1 MSQPQQPRSER
12 TQERLL
18 RAAEKLILEKGLA
31 DASVPEIARR
41 AGSSVGGFYARFP
54 DKGALLR
61 ALEERFF
68 DEMLVRVAKLADA
81 GRWGAAP
88 IATIARAC
96 ADELVSV
103 FRERR
108 NLIAAFLHRA
118 SADPELL
125 AEAIRFRA
133 TTAERIAT
141 LLLPRRARAAPSRAA
156 PRHRPRRAI
165 RLRAHAPAR
174 RGRRR
179 PRRRPRA
186 RRWRAGGRDHAQLS
200 LLHRCAPTWRPL
212 VKYVQRN
219 PVPVPVTGAFGSVQ
233 TTLDAVFDWEYALKR
248 QNLLALFE
256 KGKALNWNANELDW
270 STDVDMERIMRER
283 IGGNSGMMNQLLNP
297 PRPLSPDESTTLQIH
312 MNSFMLSQFLHGEQG
327 ALLATAKIVETVPW
341 AEAKFYAASQVLD
354 EARHVEVY
362 HRYLTEKLGL
372 SYGVH
377 PSLQTLLDDI
387 LRDPRWDLTFLGMQ
401 ILVEGLAL
409 AAFGL
414 LRLQMAGEP
423 LIQDITTR
431 IMADESRHVAF
442 GVLALEDVYTK
453 QMEAHELREREDFV
467 IEASHLLR
475 ERLLMQPV
483 FERLGWDVPLWVDW
497 AQRTP
502 FMVGFRQM
510 TFAKIVPN
518 LKRLGLLTPRVREA
532 YAKMDLLRFENEK
545 DSVEEPEAKP
555 PAELVQLL
563 LQLLSGAQ
571 QPAAPAA

>member
-1 MSQPQQPRSER
+1 M
-12 TQERLL
+12 
-18 RAAEKLILEKGLA
+18 
-31 DASVPEIARR
+31 
-41 AGSSVGGFYARFP
+41 
-54 DKGALLR
+54 
-61 ALEERFF
+61 
-68 DEMLVRVAKLADA
+68 
-81 GRWGAAP
+81 
-88 IATIARAC
+88 
-96 ADELVSV
+96 
-103 FRERR
+103 
-108 NLIAAFLHRA
+108 
-118 SADPELL
+118 
-125 AEAIRFRA
+125 
-133 TTAERIAT
+133 
-141 LLLPRRARAAPSRAA
+141 
-156 PRHRPRRAI
+156 
-165 RLRAHAPAR
+165 
-174 RGRRR
+174 
-179 PRRRPRA
+179 
-186 RRWRAGGRDHAQLS
+186 
-200 LLHRCAPTWRPL
+200 
-212 VKYVQRN
+212 KYVQKN
-219 PVPVPVTGAFGSVQ
+219 PVPLPATGPFGEVRA
-233 TTLDAVFDWEYALKR
+233 TLDAVFDWEYALKR
-248 QNLLALFE
+248 QNLLTLFE

-270 STDVDMERIMRER
+270 STDVDMERVMRER
-283 IGGNSGMMNQLLNP
+283 VGAANGMMNQLMNP

-341 AEAKFYAASQVLD
+341 VEAKFYAASQVLD

-362 HRYLTEKLGL
+362 HRYLTEKLGI

-442 GVLALEDVYTK
+442 GVLALEGIYTK
-453 QMEAHELREREDFV
+453 QMGANELREREDFV

-510 TFAKIVPN
+510 TFSKIVPN

-545 DSVEEPEAKP
+545 DSVEEPEVKP

-571 QPAAPAA
+571 QPAAVQA

>member
-1 MSQPQQPRSER
+1 
-12 TQERLL
+12 
-18 RAAEKLILEKGLA
+18 
-31 DASVPEIARR
+31 
-41 AGSSVGGFYARFP
+41 
-54 DKGALLR
+54 
-61 ALEERFF
+61 
-68 DEMLVRVAKLADA
+68 
-81 GRWGAAP
+81 
-88 IATIARAC
+88 
-96 ADELVSV
+96 
-103 FRERR
+103 
-108 NLIAAFLHRA
+108 
-118 SADPELL
+118 
-125 AEAIRFRA
+125 
-133 TTAERIAT
+133 
-141 LLLPRRARAAPSRAA
+141 
-156 PRHRPRRAI
+156 
-165 RLRAHAPAR
+165 
-174 RGRRR
+174 
-179 PRRRPRA
+179 
-186 RRWRAGGRDHAQLS
+186 
-200 LLHRCAPTWRPL
+200 
-212 VKYVQRN
+212 VKYVQKN
-219 PVPVPVTGAFGSVQ
+219 PVPLPATGAFGEVR

-248 QNLLALFE
+248 QNLLTLFE

-270 STDVDMERIMRER
+270 STDVDMERVMRER
-283 IGGNSGMMNQLLNP
+283 SAGAGAMMNQLLAP
-297 PRPLSPDESTTLQIH
+297 PRALSPEENTTLQIH

-341 AEAKFYAASQVLD
+341 VEAKFYAASQVLD

-362 HRYLTEKLGL
+362 HRYLTEKLGI

-423 LIQDITTR
+423 LIQDITGR

-453 QMEAHELREREDFV
+453 QMSASELREREDFV

-510 TFAKIVPN
+510 TFSKIVPN

-532 YAKMDLLRFENEK
+532 YAKMDVLRFEHEK
-545 DSVEEPEAKP
+545 DSVEEPEVKP

-563 LQLLSGAQ
+563 MQLLSGAQ
-571 QPAAPAA
+571 QPAAAAQA